1 MLTEC
6 QPGTVVKLAVDA
18 NAIPAGTYRC
28 VEISD
33 EVLLCAVGN
42 DITFGIARRYWG
54 PFIKPVEEKS
64 PSLTTKRDF
73 IKRYTRLLCHERSLG
88 RPRKLASFTFCFVSP
103 RVQGE
108 MDRYCTLAGW

>member
-1 MLTEC
+1 MLTQC

-28 VEISD
+28 LESSE
-33 EVLLCAVGN
+33 EVLLFNIGS

-54 PFIKPVEEKS
+54 PFMKPVTEKS
-64 PSLTTKRDF
+64 PALTPKDDF
-73 IKRYTRLLCHERSLG
+73 LKRYAWLLRDQRNLG

-103 RVQGE
+103 RVQGALE
-108 MDRYCTLAGW
+108 RLGA